1 MANVGNKGKFS
12 DRLKRMKLIRNA
24 RKMNMK
30 VNGLSLE
37 KNNDVKKVVT
47 SGVSISIFFVGS
59 AINKLINSNQDKKS
73 DNLIND
79 NVNNNV
85 EISKNG
91 LNAIASKDK
100 KEVLDN
106 KNTFSKDSNKENKTN
121 VNNDTDNL
129 EFKDSIKNKAI
140 GIASVGAAVAGAAV
154 VNLLGGDSNK
164 VDSISSNKKHIV
176 DDVNVF
182 NDNKDVVL
190 TSDGVSVFNHN
201 KDIILVN
208 GISNN
213 DIKNGNKKTY
223 LAIQIIKKTKK
234 EFEKKLDELEVL
246 ESDLYYLNDKNQNSL
261 DLEECKK
268 IKSEIQTLVNRINH
282 IIEQFDIYKNN
293 EIFLNTLEIDDTTL
307 ADDIS
312 EFRNLYNEA
321 DLERRLESDYD
332 LIKKYQSLY
341 SKLEDVKINLDD
353 VQKKNEDKIIDYEN
367 RDNRYENMKKNAAN
381 IDKFNSDCKYYINK
395 QNDYIDDISSKISKI
410 NVEEIVNY
418 KFRGFG
424 NLVSGTFR
432 YLTMMFTMPFVSTL
446 PGIAFRSYASNM
458 MINNLRNALRLEKI
472 TNTVYNVQDFQYEL
486 DRKINDIDYN
496 NECLFNSI
504 DNVKKLKKEFM
515 EQYSYDI
522 PGYND
527 VLKKINGIED
537 LLYDNQIKLNSIKNK
552 LKLNK
557 KINQEAIH
565 KCRILE
571 KNSKPIVEKL

>member
-47 SGVSISIFFVGS
+47 SGASISIFFVGS

-91 LNAIASKDK
+91 LNVIDSKDK

-106 KNTFSKDSNKENKTN
+106 KNTFSKDSNKENKIN
-121 VNNDTDNL
+121 VNNVTDNL

-176 DDVNVF
+176 DDVNIV

-234 EFEKKLDELEVL
+234 EFEKKLD
-246 ESDLYYLNDKNQNSL
+246 
-261 DLEECKK
+261 
-268 IKSEIQTLVNRINH
+268 
-282 IIEQFDIYKNN
+282 
-293 EIFLNTLEIDDTTL
+293 
-307 ADDIS
+307 
-312 EFRNLYNEA
+312 
-321 DLERRLESDYD
+321 
-332 LIKKYQSLY
+332 
-341 SKLEDVKINLDD
+341 
-353 VQKKNEDKIIDYEN
+353 
-367 RDNRYENMKKNAAN
+367 
-381 IDKFNSDCKYYINK
+381 
-395 QNDYIDDISSKISKI
+395 
-410 NVEEIVNY
+410 
-418 KFRGFG
+418 
-424 NLVSGTFR
+424 
-432 YLTMMFTMPFVSTL
+432 
-446 PGIAFRSYASNM
+446 
-458 MINNLRNALRLEKI
+458 
-472 TNTVYNVQDFQYEL
+472 
-486 DRKINDIDYN
+486 
-496 NECLFNSI
+496 
-504 DNVKKLKKEFM
+504 
-515 EQYSYDI
+515 
-522 PGYND
+522 
-527 VLKKINGIED
+527 
-537 LLYDNQIKLNSIKNK
+537 
-552 LKLNK
+552 
-557 KINQEAIH
+557 
-565 KCRILE
+565 
-571 KNSKPIVEKL
+571 